1 MELRWLLVPSQAESG
16 HRTAAGLRRW
26 ADVLTWAR
34 VGATPLVMGL
44 WLSPGEGARWAG
56 TALFVA
62 AGLTD
67 WLDGRL
73 ARRSGLTSA
82 VGTYLDPVA
91 DKILVLGGALAQVAA
106 HQLSPW
112 WAFGILVR
120 ELAVTGLRAVLP
132 PGRTL
137 PASPAAKWKT
147 TWQMAALAS
156 TAVSR
161 EAWTFGL
168 WAVAMLLTLGTG
180 AQYFVSQGAKAA
192 AAGRAGSH

>member
-1 MELRWLLVPSQAESG
+1 M
-16 HRTAAGLRRW
+16 RRW

-44 WLSPGEGARWAG
+44 WLQPGEGARWAG
-56 TALFVA
+56 TALFIA

-73 ARRSGLTSA
+73 ARRSGLTSP

-91 DKILVLGGALAQVAA
+91 DKILVLGGALAQVAG
-106 HQLSPW
+106 HQLSLW

-132 PGRTL
+132 PGQTL
-137 PASPAAKWKT
+137 PASQAAKWKT
-147 TWQMAALAS
+147 TWQMAALAA

-161 EAWTFGL
+161 GAWTWGL
-168 WAVAMLLTLGTG
+168 WGVAMVLTLGTG
-180 AQYFVSQGAKAA
+180 VQYFVAHGAKAA